1 MGVTEEAGKVGS
13 AAVGAMSSQPLA
25 IALLIVNCAFLGF
38 AGYVLGEVSQ
48 NAAARNTSQ
57 MDLIGKLAN
66 DIRDCR
72 QGPNKSN
79 WLDLPKVP
87 LTIPIHGD
95 KQ

>member
-1 MGVTEEAGKVGS
+1 MAVTEEPARS
-13 AAVGAMSSQPLA
+13 AARAVARNVVAAAALP
-25 IALLIVNCAFLGF
+25 LLIVNCAFLGF
-38 AGYVLGEVSQ
+38 TSYVLGEVSQ

-87 LTIPIHGD
+87 LTIPIRG
-95 KQ
+95 QQQ